1 MNTITYR
8 FANLSDVKKL
18 SILFKQVYIQ
28 TYGFEGVSD
37 EFANFITVKFSE
49 ENISKKITEQPESI
63 LVADYKT
70 NLVGVA
76 ELEFNQKS
84 PVGEI
89 TGTELSKLYILEW
102 FTGKG
107 VGKELLHF
115 TEALLHNKKIDNLWL
130 WVLDSNER
138 AIEFYKK
145 NGFQTIGKALF
156 KMEVNTYDNFVMY
169 KSIP

>member
-1 MNTITYR
+1 MNSINYR

-18 SILFKQVYIQ
+18 SILLKQVYIQ

-49 ENISKKITEQPESI
+49 ENISKKIKEQPDSFI
-63 LVADYKT
+63 VADYKS

-84 PVGEI
+84 PVGEVF
-89 TGTELSKLYILEW
+89 GTELSKLYILEW

-107 VGKELLHF
+107 VGKELLKS
-115 TEALLHNKKIDNLWL
+115 TEELLRKNNTQNLWL
-130 WVLDSNER
+130 WVLDSNDR
-138 AIEFYKK
+138 AIQFYNR
-145 NGFQTIGKALF
+145 NGFKTLGKALF

-169 KSIP
+169 KTIV